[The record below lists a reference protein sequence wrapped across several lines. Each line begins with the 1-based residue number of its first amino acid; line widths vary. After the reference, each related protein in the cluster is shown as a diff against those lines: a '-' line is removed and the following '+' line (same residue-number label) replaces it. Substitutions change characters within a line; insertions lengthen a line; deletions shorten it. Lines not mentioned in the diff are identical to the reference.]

1 MEPLTSVAD
10 GVALVIATVMVVA
23 LMATLFLLIF
33 GLPSVAAVL
42 LVAGPAWLI
51 IRLMGQAAGRSDG
64 RNSSGRRRKTL
75 AAYSSR
81 SGSGRSR

>member
-23 LMATLFLLIF
+23 VIATLFLLVF

-51 IRLMGQAAGRSDG
+51 VRLMGQAAGRSGGTSYPD
-64 RNSSGRRRKTL
+64 RRRRTGAL
-75 AAYSSR
+75 YSPR
-81 SGSGRSR
+81 SDSGRSR